1 MSILFSEINQ
11 GIRGLDDSDL
21 AYFSAA
27 SKRRTSAI
35 PENYASGSS
44 LI

>member
-27 SKRRTSAI
+27 FKTPDFMI
-35 PENYASGSS
+35 PLRIMRPAAV
-44 LI
+44 